1 MCVCQNVQNHK
12 YHTGEAFL
20 EDVQL
25 MHNNSMAY
33 NGKDSTLTRTSLR
46 MLQQC
51 EEMIQEVR
59 SPALDVSMFCIFT
72 ILLSAL
78 ECYSSLRC
86 VTGDEISKQ

>member
-59 SPALDVSMFCIFT
+59 SP
-72 ILLSAL
+72 
-78 ECYSSLRC
+78 SLRRVDVLYTYHTFVSPRMLQQSEMC
-86 VTGDEISKQ
+86 YR